1 MNYLADRQGNV
12 AMMFAI
18 LVIPLILGVGV
29 AIDTLRSN
37 QVKTELAEAADAGV
51 LAAASARLQNP
62 TLTREQAE
70 MLANRA
76 FNANRKSRSDF
87 SLSTF
92 DFQFDE
98 ITGTFS
104 LRVTGLLDT
113 AIMSV
118 VGQNETPID
127 IFTEAKIAP
136 PNILEAV
143 LVLDNTESMAGA
155 KLDNLKSSANNLID
169 IIMKD
174 VRNETKVGI
183 VPFSNHV
190 NVGLSRRAA
199 AWLDVPDDFTELDV
213 CMDTFPNPD
222 PATCS
227 TVTTTCFSDGIP
239 NSCDRMVC
247 TDMGAPVEVCEDV
260 FRQWHGCVGSRN
272 APLNVEDRDYTG
284 LTRVPGL
291 LDVQC
296 QQELLPLT
304 KSKSDVRAKIDS
316 MTANGPTFIAAGLT
330 WGYRLISNNEPF
342 TEGVTY
348 DEIRSNGGLKT
359 IIVMTDGA
367 NTRAAAIPGSP
378 RHNVRDSIASDA
390 TLIAVCDEVKND
402 EIVLYTIAFDVSDSN
417 IKDRLETCATTVD
430 HYFDAS
436 NARQLE
442 AAFQTIANQ
451 LSELALSR

>member
-1 MNYLADRQGNV
+1 MMNYLADRQGNV

-174 VRNETKVGI
+174 
-183 VPFSNHV
+183 
-190 NVGLSRRAA
+190 
-199 AWLDVPDDFTELDV
+199 